1 MKTRKD
7 VVQLDTDEHEQ
18 TDTTVEMLSKMQPAF
33 KTHGPVTTGN
43 ASGIDDGAAA
53 VVLAAGD
60 RMHALG
66 LRRLARLVGHA
77 HAGVEPAY
85 LGIGPVPATSKVL
98 LMTMCIGGGQGI
110 AAISER
116 VLTRSDQVISQPP
129 ATSTTWPVT
138 NAASGDVR

>member
-1 MKTRKD
+1 MAAIAAGRFKEQIVPVVMKTRKD
-7 VVQLDTDEHEQ
+7 VVQLDTEEHEQ
-18 TDTTVEMLSKMQPAF
+18 TDTTVEMLSKMQPAL

-98 LMTMCIGGGQGI
+98 LTTMCIGGGQGI
-110 AAISER
+110 AAIFEC
-116 VLTRSDQVISQPP
+116 V
-129 ATSTTWPVT
+129 
-138 NAASGDVR
+138 